1 MTTEIEMKGGH
12 EVTMEDVL
20 SIVKGLSEIAF
31 KSGIAVNE
39 GGKICVRDVNELHNR
54 ISFLETHIQELHGTL
69 ERIMMNLNVLNRG
82 DSEVVDGESE

>member
-39 GGKICVRDVNELHNR
+39 GSTQRRSLI
-54 ISFLETHIQELHGTL
+54 ET
-69 ERIMMNLNVLNRG
+69 
-82 DSEVVDGESE
+82 D